1 MSAHVCLLFIRASKS
16 VILYI
21 FIAYPCILYL
31 YDILYTFIFQVN
43 DKLIFLCFFIGA
55 IICLAFSTL
64 FHTVSCHSKS
74 IQNIFSRMDYA
85 GIALLIGKLGY
96 LKNFLT
102 ITLLL
107 SNNSILIFTL
117 ISVGSTIPWLYYGFY
132 CQFYAKLT
140 YIIAVSV
147 CGISVMI
154 LMLLEKFNQPEY
166 RYYYYI
172 IHICVEIYQKEIIL
186 EN

>member
-1 MSAHVCLLFIRASKS
+1 
-16 VILYI
+16 
-21 FIAYPCILYL
+21 
-31 YDILYTFIFQVN
+31 
-43 DKLIFLCFFIGA
+43 
-55 IICLAFSTL
+55 
-64 FHTVSCHSKS
+64 
-74 IQNIFSRMDYA
+74 MDYA
-85 GIALLIGKLGY
+85 GIALLIGKLEY
-96 LKNFLT
+96 LKIFLT

-166 RYYYYI
+166 RYLLLLHNTYMCRNI
-172 IHICVEIYQKEIIL
+172 PKRNHIGKLSFIL
-186 EN
+186 QQNIFFLLSESSELQFLLPSD